1 MEGYCQ
7 LEPASRPPARRP
19 LIRFAAALLLLGC
32 IALPGSGQSSLPPAA
47 PTAAIQQLFAREQ
60 WQEIVRLAETVPQ
73 PSADLD
79 YYYGMALAR
88 LGLWHRASQALT
100 AGYRLQPRDVRF
112 PVELAGVAFR
122 QKRYPQAAK
131 WLRRALKLHPGDPY
145 ANDFLGSIYFL
156 QGNTEAALKYWNRV
170 GKPRIASI
178 SLQPEPQVNA
188 ALLDTA
194 FAFSQA
200 SVLSLP
206 DLWTT
211 QARVRGL
218 DVFPRYAFDLNP
230 RPDDNFDVVFR
241 GSERNG
247 WGVNKWQ
254 AAISTFR
261 GAFRQTIYPEYF
273 NLGHSAVNIESLL
286 RWDAQK
292 RRFEGAIS
300 GPWRQ
305 NAKQRYSVQVDLRN
319 ENWDIRP
326 SFTGSAPLLGSANV
340 RREAVAAAINSFV
353 SGRWDWSTGVELSHR
368 DFRNVFPGPALTSAL
383 LSQGYQLKH
392 LAQLNY
398 DLWRIPER
406 RFLVRSGVSSQT
418 GRIWSP
424 TSHSFLKLQ
433 GSLAARWLPQAQGDD
448 YQIQETVRAGKTWGQ
463 VPFDELFMLGIEQD
477 NALWL
482 RAHIGTRDGRKG
494 SAPLGRNY
502 ILSNWELDKNLYS
515 NGLLSLKLGPFLD
528 TGKITDSSPGLGAP
542 AWLWDSGV
550 QAKVRVLGVGFAI
563 SYGKDLRSG
572 NNAVYLTVGR

>member
-1 MEGYCQ
+1 M
-7 LEPASRPPARRP
+7 
-19 LIRFAAALLLLGC
+19 
-32 IALPGSGQSSLPPAA
+32 PGSGQLSNQPSDQ
-47 PTAAIQQLFAREQ
+47 TGAIQQLFAKEQ

-73 PSADLD
+73 PSADLN

-88 LGLWHRASQALT
+88 LGLRDRASQALL
-100 AGYRLQPRDVRF
+100 AGYRLQPGNPRF

-122 QKRYPQAAK
+122 QKRYREAAK
-131 WLRRALKLHPGDPY
+131 WLRRALKLAPGDGY

-156 QGNTEAALKYWNRV
+156 QGNKEAALKYWNRV
-170 GKPRIASI
+170 GKPRIAGI

-188 ALLDTA
+188 ALLDSA

-206 DLWTT
+206 DLCTT

-218 DVFPRYAFDLNP
+218 DIFPRYAFDLNAG
-230 RPDDNFDVVFR
+230 PDDTFDVVFR
-241 GSERNG
+241 GNERNG
-247 WGVNKWQ
+247 WGANKWQ

-261 GAFRQTIYPEYF
+261 GVFQQTIYPEYF

-286 RWDAQK
+286 RWDPQK
-292 RRFEGAIS
+292 RRFQGAVS

-326 SFTGSAPLLGSANV
+326 SFTGLSPLLGSANV
-340 RREAVAAAINSFV
+340 RREAATAAINSFV

-368 DFRNVFPGPALTSAL
+368 DFRNLFPGSALTPAL

-398 DLWRIPER
+398 DLWRLPER
-406 RFLVRSGVSSQT
+406 RFLVRSGVSSQA

-433 GSLAARWLPQAQGDD
+433 GSLAAHWLPQAQGDD
-448 YQIQETVRAGKTWGQ
+448 YEIQETVRAGKTFGQ

-494 SAPLGRNY
+494 CAPMGRNY
-502 ILSNWELDKNLYS
+502 ILSNWELDKNLYG

-528 TGKITDSSPGLGAP
+528 TGKITGSSPGLGAP
-542 AWLWDSGV
+542 DWLWDTGI
-550 QAKVRVLGVGFAI
+550 QAKLRVLGARFTV